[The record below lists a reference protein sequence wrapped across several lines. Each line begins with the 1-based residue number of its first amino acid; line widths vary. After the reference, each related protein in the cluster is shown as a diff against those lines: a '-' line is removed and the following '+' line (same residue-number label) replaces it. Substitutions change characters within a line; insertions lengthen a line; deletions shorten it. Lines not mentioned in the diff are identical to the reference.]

1 MVNNMSNHR
10 GTNFDDFLADEGV
23 LEEVTA
29 RALKRALAL
38 QMEDIMRDEK
48 MTKKSLAEKLHTSR
62 SQLDRLLDPDNSK
75 TTLDSL
81 QQIASALGKQ
91 LSIRFA

>member
-1 MVNNMSNHR
+1 MSNHR
-10 GTNFDDFLADEGV
+10 GSNFDDFLADEDV

>member
-1 MVNNMSNHR
+1 MNNHR
-10 GTNFDDFLADEGV
+10 GSNFDDFLAEEGI

-38 QMEDIMRDEK
+38 QMEDIMRAEK
-48 MTKKSLAEKLHTSR
+48 MTKKSLAEKLNTSR
-62 SQLDRLLDPDNSK
+62 SQLDRLLDPDNPK

-81 QQIASALGKQ
+81 QHLANALGKR
-91 LSIRFA
+91 LSIRFS

>member
-1 MVNNMSNHR
+1 MSNHR
-10 GTNFDDFLADEGV
+10 GSNFDDFLEEEGV

-29 RALKRALAL
+29 RALKRTLAL

-81 QQIASALGKQ
+81 QQIASALGKN

>member
-1 MVNNMSNHR
+1 MNNHR
-10 GTNFDDFLADEGV
+10 GSNFDDFLAGEDV

-81 QQIASALGKQ
+81 QQIASALGRR